1 MLFLFVTLRACVSLC
16 AEGWTCLLSSGP
28 QCSMPRL
35 ADCLL
40 GRWALLGVV
49 VVWGL
54 PGFTRAVGSS
64 PIRLSPYSLS
74 LQNVL
79 ESRNQ
84 PSIKP

>member
-16 AEGWTCLLSSGP
+16 AEGWTCLLRSGP

-54 PGFTRAVGSS
+54 PGFTLKAFPFRTFLKVEIS
-64 PIRLSPYSLS
+64 
-74 LQNVL
+74 QV
-79 ESRNQ
+79 
-84 PSIKP
+84 